1 MCSLEPRLPFLYG
14 GGSGFETGIC
24 VEFSAQIHSLARNKE
39 RGQEAVQ
46 QLQGEG
52 LSPEFLPL
60 DVDNEES
67 IQAARE
73 EVQRKYG
80 HIDVLINNAGVLF
93 RVRSTLNVTFKLT
106 CCMLSSY
113 RRNGSLLLLSICFLA
128 PSCWVNSD

>member
-1 MCSLEPRLPFLYG
+1 MYTYHTVLNKNAGICIRSLDPDPLSSMEGGLGLRLVLIIF
-14 GGSGFETGIC
+14 C
-24 VEFSAQIHSLARNKE
+24 VEFVLKFILEPYPSARNKE

-60 DVDNEES
+60 DVDSEKS

-80 HIDVLINNAGVLF
+80 RIDVLVNNAGVLF
-93 RVRSTLNVTFKLT
+93 RVRST
-106 CCMLSSY
+106 
-113 RRNGSLLLLSICFLA
+113 
-128 PSCWVNSD
+128 

>member
-1 MCSLEPRLPFLYG
+1 MYTYHIVLNKCWYLCSLELRPPFLYG

-24 VEFSAQIHSLARNKE
+24 VEFSAQIHSLACNKE

-52 LSPEFLPL
+52 LSPEFLPQ
-60 DVDNEES
+60 DVDNEEN

-80 HIDVLINNAGVLF
+80 RIDVLINNAGVLF
-93 RVRSTLNVTFKLT
+93 HVHST
-106 CCMLSSY
+106 
-113 RRNGSLLLLSICFLA
+113 
-128 PSCWVNSD
+128 

>member
-1 MCSLEPRLPFLYG
+1 MEGGLGLRLVLIIF
-14 GGSGFETGIC
+14 C

-67 IQAARE
+67 IQAAKE

-80 HIDVLINNAGVLF
+80 RIDVLINNAGVLF
-93 RVRSTLNVTFKLT
+93 RVHST
-106 CCMLSSY
+106 
-113 RRNGSLLLLSICFLA
+113 
-128 PSCWVNSD
+128 

>member
-1 MCSLEPRLPFLYG
+1 MYTYHIVLNKCWYLCSLELRPPFLYG

-93 RVRSTLNVTFKLT
+93 RVRYFQIS
-106 CCMLSSY
+106 MLY
-113 RRNGSLLLLSICFLA
+113 VVQL
-128 PSCWVNSD
+128 